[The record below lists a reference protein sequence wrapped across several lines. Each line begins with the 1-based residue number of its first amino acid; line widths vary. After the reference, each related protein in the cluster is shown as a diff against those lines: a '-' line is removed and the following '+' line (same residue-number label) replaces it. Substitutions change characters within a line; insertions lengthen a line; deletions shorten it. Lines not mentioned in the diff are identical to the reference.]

1 MNDGIIIDTALRRL
15 AFSGGAKIHSK
26 QTLKI
31 KIKLFKI
38 VLFNWTKM
46 QNKKSIFFA
55 KYLEIAPTTEHAQLY
70 VLEPHILHIL
80 NVWWTVVGLL
90 VFSFLI
96 KQRNPSQNV

>member
-1 MNDGIIIDTALRRL
+1 
-15 AFSGGAKIHSK
+15 
-26 QTLKI
+26 
-31 KIKLFKI
+31 
-38 VLFNWTKM
+38 M
-46 QNKKSIFFA
+46 QNKKNIFFA

-96 KQRNPSQNV
+96 KQRNPSQNVWMFICYHFVVLFVVIMFSEKPSDSQQLTTDNEQRRKQK

>member
-1 MNDGIIIDTALRRL
+1 
-15 AFSGGAKIHSK
+15 
-26 QTLKI
+26 
-31 KIKLFKI
+31 
-38 VLFNWTKM
+38 M

-96 KQRNPSQNV
+96 KQRNPSQNVWMFICYHFVVLFVVIVFSEKPSDSQQLTTDNEQRRKQK